1 MANEHNLRPFTSAQ
15 SRIEAKKNGKK
26 GGIASGKA
34 RRELKTLREIVKM
47 ELAELKMI
55 KENGEIKEVTK
66 AVWMAKGMIDKAAH
80 GDSGAANWVRDTAGE
95 KPVDKMEQT
104 IKEPVSFSFEIVK
117 NGKKR

>member
-1 MANEHNLRPFTSAQ
+1 MANEQNLRPIRSKN
-15 SRIEAKKNGKK
+15 EAREKGRK

-47 ELAELKMI
+47 ELAEPKMI

-95 KPVDKMEQT
+95 KPVEITQNL
-104 IKEPVSFSFEIVK
+104 EPVKIFDDVDLQVK
-117 NGKKR
+117 KPKSKK